1 MLENM
6 DVTIIFLSNDTVSP
20 YLLFIVY
27 EEKKKRSYEIYK
39 NSIFALS
46 CSYSLIHIIFDS
58 SIFKLYT
65 YKSIYR
71 IWFLQNSHVFLTN
84 RFLES
89 NKWENR

>member
-27 EEKKKRSYEIYK
+27 EAKEKKKRSYEIYK

-65 YKSIYR
+65 YKYIY
-71 IWFLQNSHVFLTN
+71 IEFDFCKIPTYS
-84 RFLES
+84 
-89 NKWENR
+89 

>member
-20 YLLFIVY
+20 YLLFNVY
-27 EEKKKRSYEIYK
+27 ETKEKKKRSYEIYK

-65 YKSIYR
+65 YKYIY
-71 IWFLQNSHVFLTN
+71 I
-84 RFLES
+84 
-89 NKWENR
+89 

>member
-27 EEKKKRSYEIYK
+27 EAKEKKKRSYEIYK

-65 YKSIYR
+65 YKYIY
-71 IWFLQNSHVFLTN
+71 V
-84 RFLES
+84 
-89 NKWENR
+89 